1 MPYSLEEYF
10 SGLYDKYVERI
21 YRFIYL
27 KVSSQ
32 EIAQDLSSEVF
43 MRAWERISTKE
54 EIVYPQAFLYQ
65 VARFV
70 IADHYRIKRVEVVAV
85 EEAAL
90 IEEDTGE
97 LELQMDVLLEM
108 ERVKEALQL
117 VRDEYQD
124 MVVWRYLEELS
135 VPEIMEITGKSEE
148 NVRVTI
154 YRALQALRTALSQ
167 QEPNIPSGGVMKRS
181 ITPTY

>member
-1 MPYSLEEYF
+1 MSYSLEESF
-10 SGLYDKYVERI
+10 SLLYDKYVERI
-21 YRFIYL
+21 YRFVYL

-32 EIAQDLSSEVF
+32 EIAEDLSSEVF
-43 MRAWERISTKE
+43 VRAWERIATKE

-65 VARFV
+65 IARHV
-70 IADHYRIKRVEVVAV
+70 IADHYRTKKIEVVAV
-85 EEAAL
+85 EQAL
-90 IEEDTGE
+90 LLEEDTGE

-135 VPEIMEITGKSEE
+135 VPEIIEITGKSE
-148 NVRVTI
+148 
-154 YRALQALRTALSQ
+154 
-167 QEPNIPSGGVMKRS
+167 
-181 ITPTY
+181 